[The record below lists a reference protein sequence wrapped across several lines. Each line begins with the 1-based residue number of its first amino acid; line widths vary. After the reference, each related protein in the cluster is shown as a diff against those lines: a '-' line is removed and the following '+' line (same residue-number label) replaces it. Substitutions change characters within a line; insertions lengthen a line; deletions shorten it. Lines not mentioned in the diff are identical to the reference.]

1 MTEDL
6 YRQFIYKS
14 RYSRYLPEKN
24 RRENWDETVNRYLD
38 FILNHISKNNHVT
51 IDDKLRQELYDHI
64 YDHKDMPSMRALM
77 TAGKAA
83 ERDNT
88 CIYNCSYLPIDDP
101 KAFDEAMHILMCG
114 VGVGFSVER
123 QYINQLP
130 EIPDKIYDSDTT
142 IVVKDSKEGW
152 AKSLRMLIALLYSG
166 EIASWDLTK
175 LRPAGS
181 PLKTF
186 GGRCLSGDTIVYKD
200 RKKSRGYNE
209 ITIKELFE
217 MQNGEAF
224 WKSKPNH
231 FNKVKIRSLNEQTGM
246 FFRNK
251 VIAVHENGLREVFNL
266 ITENGYRIKS
276 TSNHRFMKQTGEWY
290 ELSDFEIGDLIAV
303 NGSLELK
310 TGICVDCETS
320 ISRRAI
326 RCKSCNDKSQQ
337 KNDCTATTA
346 RQRKN
351 VRDYRNSH
359 AMCELCAA
367 QEQEVQLEI
376 HHIDGNPW
384 NNSEDNLLC
393 VCPSCHRKE
402 DMKRIHFG
410 DAYSCKYMMFDKI
423 IRIESAGVEMTYDLE
438 MEGPNHNFIAN
449 GFVSH
454 NSSGPEPL
462 NDLFKFIVRVFKNAK
477 GRRLN
482 SLECHDI
489 MCKIG
494 EVVVVGGVRRCL
506 PGFYEVKTESG
517 WKKIKDMTVQD
528 KVVLPEGNF
537 NVKNVFEQGRQ
548 ETVKIKTPNGHHVS
562 TPNHHWLA
570 YDNDNEKVVWV
581 TANDIETNAKGRFS
595 LLKPKQ

>member
-224 WKSKPNH
+224 WKSKPKH
-231 FNKVKIRSLNEQTGM
+231 FNKVKY
-246 FFRNK
+246 
-251 VIAVHENGLREVFNL
+251 VH
-266 ITENGYRIKS
+266 
-276 TSNHRFMKQTGEWY
+276 
-290 ELSDFEIGDLIAV
+290 
-303 NGSLELK
+303 
-310 TGICVDCETS
+310 
-320 ISRRAI
+320 
-326 RCKSCNDKSQQ
+326 
-337 KNDCTATTA
+337 
-346 RQRKN
+346 
-351 VRDYRNSH
+351 
-359 AMCELCAA
+359 
-367 QEQEVQLEI
+367 
-376 HHIDGNPW
+376 
-384 NNSEDNLLC
+384 
-393 VCPSCHRKE
+393 
-402 DMKRIHFG
+402 
-410 DAYSCKYMMFDKI
+410 
-423 IRIESAGVEMTYDLE
+423 
-438 MEGPNHNFIAN
+438 
-449 GFVSH
+449 
-454 NSSGPEPL
+454 
-462 NDLFKFIVRVFKNAK
+462 
-477 GRRLN
+477 
-482 SLECHDI
+482 
-489 MCKIG
+489 
-494 EVVVVGGVRRCL
+494 
-506 PGFYEVKTESG
+506 
-517 WKKIKDMTVQD
+517 
-528 KVVLPEGNF
+528 
-537 NVKNVFEQGRQ
+537 
-548 ETVKIKTPNGHHVS
+548 
-562 TPNHHWLA
+562 
-570 YDNDNEKVVWV
+570 
-581 TANDIETNAKGRFS
+581 
-595 LLKPKQ
+595 

>member
-130 EIPDKIYDSDTT
+130 EIPDKIYDSDTV

-166 EIASWDLTK
+166 EVPSWDLSK
-175 LRPAGS
+175 LRPAGT

-186 GGRCLSGDTIVYKD
+186 GGR
-200 RKKSRGYNE
+200 
-209 ITIKELFE
+209 
-217 MQNGEAF
+217 
-224 WKSKPNH
+224 
-231 FNKVKIRSLNEQTGM
+231 
-246 FFRNK
+246 
-251 VIAVHENGLREVFNL
+251 
-266 ITENGYRIKS
+266 
-276 TSNHRFMKQTGEWY
+276 
-290 ELSDFEIGDLIAV
+290 
-303 NGSLELK
+303 
-310 TGICVDCETS
+310 
-320 ISRRAI
+320 
-326 RCKSCNDKSQQ
+326 
-337 KNDCTATTA
+337 
-346 RQRKN
+346 
-351 VRDYRNSH
+351 
-359 AMCELCAA
+359 
-367 QEQEVQLEI
+367 
-376 HHIDGNPW
+376 
-384 NNSEDNLLC
+384 
-393 VCPSCHRKE
+393 
-402 DMKRIHFG
+402 
-410 DAYSCKYMMFDKI
+410 
-423 IRIESAGVEMTYDLE
+423 
-438 MEGPNHNFIAN
+438 
-449 GFVSH
+449 
-454 NSSGPEPL
+454 SSGPEPL
-462 NDLFKFIVRVFKNAK
+462 NDLFKFVVRIFKNAK
-477 GRRLN
+477 GRKLN